1 MFPGN
6 SGQLVSSEL
15 QPERAL
21 ERSIQMAGRGSA
33 QSQPAGASASSAQP
47 PPAGVD
53 GFVRGIGDKVVTL
66 SRNKWWKLALS
77 ILIDLIG
84 LLSFLIPL
92 LAEVIDV
99 FWAPLSALLIFQL
112 YGSSLL
118 SGIAVIEESLPFT
131 DIIPTA
137 TIGWLCQFTV
147 LGAWLGLNIRESPLR
162 PNPRFEHVE

>member
-1 MFPGN
+1 M
-6 SGQLVSSEL
+6 
-15 QPERAL
+15 
-21 ERSIQMAGRGSA
+21 
-33 QSQPAGASASSAQP
+33 
-47 PPAGVD
+47 
-53 GFVRGIGDKVVTL
+53 

-147 LGAWLGLNIRESPLR
+147 LGAWLGLNIRESPLH
-162 PNPRFEHVE
+162 PNPRFERVE